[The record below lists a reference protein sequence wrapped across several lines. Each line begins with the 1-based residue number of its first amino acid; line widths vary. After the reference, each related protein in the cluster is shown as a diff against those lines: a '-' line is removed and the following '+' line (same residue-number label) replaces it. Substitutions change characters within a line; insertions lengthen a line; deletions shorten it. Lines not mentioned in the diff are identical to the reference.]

1 MPAVPPPTPPADASH
16 RHTPWALTPRPG
28 LVAALVA
35 FLTLACIALWA
46 WQHLR
51 TQTLLRDQLVA
62 QAEKRSLQ
70 LADAMAGQVAG
81 LFTTI
86 DLALLQLRNEWAASP
101 QGFDGRVR
109 DLLGKLPQGAV
120 SHFTVVDAEGYTAY
134 NSLHPGERVYVGD
147 RPHILAHQDGQD
159 RLIVGTPVYSRLGR
173 SWTLVA
179 TRPILREGRYVGA
192 VNASVSTEYLSRK
205 LAGLRLSEHDVV
217 ALIDGE
223 GRFLARST
231 DHEKAMGQRL
241 PADRPFL
248 ADPSARNGLF
258 RARGQ
263 VDDVWRTYAWQR
275 LEGSALVTAIGL
287 ADDTVLAPLQESLR
301 IDRQVGLAVLALL
314 VIFGGSVVVMTLLL
328 ARQQAKM
335 AASQAF
341 RQRVFEGSQVAIGV
355 MEATTGRII
364 DCNPAASALYGH
376 AGPQETV
383 GQGVPE
389 VSAPIQADGTD
400 SLQAAQQHMQ
410 RAMAEGETQFEWRHR
425 RPDGTLWDAQVHLMR
440 FEGPQG
446 PLLQFTLH
454 DITES
459 KRAQRNLELMQFA
472 IDHSH
477 DAVMSLDIN
486 GRVLR
491 ANEQACLS
499 LGLTQE
505 EILRKTIHDF
515 DPCFTPERLAD
526 LRRRLRR
533 EGWALFETVHQR
545 QDGTRFPVE
554 VAVSHIRSGGE
565 NYSLA
570 FVRDISERKRAEE
583 QLSRANEA
591 LEERVRERTREL
603 ERANAAKSEFLSR
616 MSHEL
621 RTPLNAILG
630 FGQLLELELRDER
643 HNRQVRE
650 IRQAGEHLLAL
661 INDVLDL
668 ARVESGKL
676 SISPEPV
683 DLHAAVVEAVSL
695 LRPLARERSVQWPD
709 PSVQTLKACEVQ
721 VRADRTRLKQ
731 VLLNLLSNA
740 IKYNRP
746 QGMVGISCHRE
757 TRAGQP
763 WVRLAVRDTGE
774 GLTPEQQARL
784 FVPFERLDA
793 ETRRIEGTGIGLA
806 LSKRLIEMM
815 GGAIGVDSQPGAG
828 SEFWIRLPVV
838 EAAAAAHATPAMQGV
853 ADVHASTG
861 AVVKVLCIED
871 NPTNLRLVEAVFA
884 GRSEVQ
890 LLTAMAPGL
899 GLELARSHHPA
910 VILLDINL
918 PDMDGYE
925 VMRCLRE
932 HPATAAIPVVAVSAN
947 AMPQDLE
954 RGKAAG
960 FAAYLT
966 KPLDLARLTKVVED
980 LARRQAS

>member
-1 MPAVPPPTPPADASH
+1 M
-16 RHTPWALTPRPG
+16 
-28 LVAALVA
+28 VAALVA
-35 FLTLACIALWA
+35 ILTVACTALWV

-51 TQTLLRDQLVA
+51 TQTLLRDQLLA

-81 LFTTI
+81 LFNTI
-86 DLALLQLRNEWAASP
+86 DLALLQLRGEW
-101 QGFDGRVR
+101 DGRAEPFDAKAR
-109 DLLGKLPQGAV
+109 LLLDKLPAGAV
-120 SHFTVVDAEGYTAY
+120 SHFTVVDAEGYTVY
-134 NSLHPGERVYVGD
+134 NSLNPNERVYVGD
-147 RPHILAHQDGQD
+147 RPHILAHREGGD
-159 RLIVGTPVYSRLGR
+159 RLVVGTPVFSRLGR

-179 TRPILREGRYVGA
+179 TRPILRDGRYVGA
-192 VNASVSTEYLSRK
+192 MNASVSTEYLSRK

-217 ALIDGE
+217 SLVDGE

-231 DHEKAMGQRL
+231 DHEKAMGQQL
-241 PADRPFL
+241 PGDRPFL
-248 ADPSARNGLF
+248 VDRQTQNGLF
-258 RARGQ
+258 RAPGQ
-263 VDDVWRTYAWQR
+263 VDGIWRTYAWQR
-275 LEGSALVTAIGL
+275 LEGSALVVAIGL
-287 ADDTVLAPLQESLR
+287 SDDSVLAPLQDAMRS
-301 IDRQVGLAVLALL
+301 DRRVGVLVLVLL
-314 VIFGGSVVVMTLLL
+314 LGFGGSVAAMSLVL
-328 ARQQAKM
+328 ARQQARV

-341 RQRVFEGSQVAIGV
+341 RE
-355 MEATTGRII
+355 
-364 DCNPAASALYGH
+364 
-376 AGPQETV
+376 
-383 GQGVPE
+383 
-389 VSAPIQADGTD
+389 
-400 SLQAAQQHMQ
+400 
-410 RAMAEGETQFEWRHR
+410 
-425 RPDGTLWDAQVHLMR
+425 
-440 FEGPQG
+440 
-446 PLLQFTLH
+446 
-454 DITES
+454 
-459 KRAQRNLELMQFA
+459 RAQRNLELMQFA

-477 DAVMSLDIN
+477 DAVMSLDDR
-486 GRVLR
+486 GAVLR
-491 ANEQACLS
+491 ANEQACRS
-499 LGLTQE
+499 LGFTQE
-505 EILRKTIHDF
+505 EILGKTIHDF
-515 DPCFTPERLAD
+515 DPSFTPERLAD

-554 VAVSHIRSGGE
+554 VSVSHIRSGSE
-565 NYSLA
+565 SYSLA

-630 FGQLLELELRDER
+630 FGQLLELELRDAR
-643 HNRQVRE
+643 QRRQVRE

-668 ARVESGKL
+668 ARVESGQL
-676 SISPEPV
+676 SVSPEPV
-683 DLHAAVVEAVSL
+683 DLHAAVLEAVSL
-695 LRPLARERSVQWPD
+695 LRPLAHERSVQWPE
-709 PSVQTLKACEVQ
+709 PSAPTLQACQVR

-740 IKYNRP
+740 IKYNRV
-746 QGMVGISCHRE
+746 QGVVGISCHTE
-757 TRAGQP
+757 TLEGQP

-793 ETRRIEGTGIGLA
+793 EARRIEGTGIGLA

-815 GGAIGVDSQPGAG
+815 GGSIGVVSQPGAG
-828 SEFWIRLPVV
+828 SEFWIRLPVA
-838 EAAAAAHATPAMQGV
+838 EAPAAAPAALSAPSFEDMPASPGPT
-853 ADVHASTG
+853 A
-861 AVVKVLCIED
+861 KVLCIED
-871 NPTNLRLVEAVFA
+871 NPANLRLVEAVFA
-884 GRSEVQ
+884 GRADVQ

-899 GLELARSHHPA
+899 GLELARSHRPA

-966 KPLDLARLTKVVED
+966 KPLDVARLMAVVEG
-980 LARRQAS
+980 LVRRPAARPGL

>member
-1 MPAVPPPTPPADASH
+1 MADGDDNSTLPGRAAA
-16 RHTPWALTPRPG
+16 ALEADRVRPR

-35 FLTLACIALWA
+35 FLTVACIALWV

-51 TQTLLRDQLVA
+51 TQTLLRDQLLA

-81 LFTTI
+81 LFTTV
-86 DLALLQLRNEWAASP
+86 DLALLQLRGEW
-101 QGFDGRVR
+101 DGRAEPFDARVR
-109 DLLGKLPQGAV
+109 LLLDKLPAGAV
-120 SHFTVVDAEGYTAY
+120 SHFTVVDVEGYTAY
-134 NSLHPGERVYVGD
+134 NSLHPNERVYVGD
-147 RPHILAHQDGQD
+147 RPHILAHREGGD
-159 RLIVGTPVYSRLGR
+159 RLVVGTPVYSRLSR

-179 TRPILREGRYVGA
+179 TRPILREGRYAGA

-248 ADPSARNGLF
+248 ANPQVRNGLF
-258 RARGQ
+258 RVPGQ
-263 VDDVWRTYAWQR
+263 IDGIWRTYAWQR

-287 ADDTVLAPLQESLR
+287 SDDTVLAPLQESLR
-301 IDRQVGLAVLALL
+301 NDRKVGVVVLVLL
-314 VIFGGSVVVMTLLL
+314 LGFGGSVAAMSLAL
-328 ARQQAKM
+328 ARQQARV

-341 RQRVFEGSQVAIGV
+341 RE
-355 MEATTGRII
+355 
-364 DCNPAASALYGH
+364 
-376 AGPQETV
+376 
-383 GQGVPE
+383 
-389 VSAPIQADGTD
+389 
-400 SLQAAQQHMQ
+400 
-410 RAMAEGETQFEWRHR
+410 
-425 RPDGTLWDAQVHLMR
+425 
-440 FEGPQG
+440 
-446 PLLQFTLH
+446 
-454 DITES
+454 
-459 KRAQRNLELMQFA
+459 RAQRNLELMQFA

-491 ANEQACLS
+491 ANDQACRS

-505 EILRKTIHDF
+505 EILNQSIRDF
-515 DPCFTPERLAD
+515 DPSFTSERMAE
-526 LRRRLRR
+526 LRSRLRR

-545 QDGTRFPVE
+545 KDGTRFPVE

-565 NYSLA
+565 SYSLT

-583 QLSRANEA
+583 QLNRANEA

-630 FGQLLELELRDER
+630 FGQLLELGVSDER
-643 HNRQVRE
+643 QRRQVRE
-650 IRQAGEHLLAL
+650 IRQAGDHLLAL

-683 DLHAAVVEAVSL
+683 DLHAAVLEAVSL
-695 LRPLARERSVQWPD
+695 LRPLARERSLQWPE
-709 PSVQTLKACEVQ
+709 PSTQTLQACQVQ

-746 QGMVGISCHRE
+746 QGMVGISCHPE
-757 TRAGQP
+757 TREGQP

-793 ETRRIEGTGIGLA
+793 EARRIEGTGIGLA

-815 GGAIGVDSQPGAG
+815 GGSIGVDSQPGAG
-828 SEFWIRLPVV
+828 SEFWFRLPVASATV
-838 EAAAAAHATPAMQGV
+838 SPSDAPDRQAAAATEAPVGSV
-853 ADVHASTG
+853 ID
-861 AVVKVLCIED
+861 VLCIED

-884 GRSEVQ
+884 GRPDVR

-899 GLELARSHHPA
+899 GLELARSHRPA

-966 KPLDLARLTKVVED
+966 KPLDLARLLAVVD
-980 LARRQAS
+980 QIVRNAGRASSS